1 MYAKM
6 QVTEVQISDFLLY
19 NTEIG
24 GCCEP
29 LLCGGHLY
37 INDHIS
43 IGRDLEWYTMYML
56 PFSKT

>member
-1 MYAKM
+1 MKM

-43 IGRDLEWYTMYML
+43 IGRDLE
-56 PFSKT
+56 